1 MSVAHRWRSELL
13 GDPRTLELDD
23 GALDYFERGEGPALV
38 FSHGWLANANLW
50 RKVVDRLRADFRCL
64 VLDLPLGS
72 HRTPMAPEADLTPLG
87 VAGLIAAVLDQLD
100 LRAATLVGN
109 DSGGAYSQI
118 ALARHEEQ
126 TAERV
131 SSLVL
136 TSCETPYDEWPPAP
150 FDGLP
155 EAARDPEALGQLL
168 GALED
173 PAVRSLPLAYG
184 LLLKHPAEPEASDSY
199 ALPASCDPRVL
210 HDVAKAMASAT
221 TAPVRAAGEALVAH
235 HELPTLLI
243 WSEEDEVF
251 PIEHAARYADE
262 LANARL
268 VRITDSYSFTPE
280 DQPEA
285 VATAIRSFVT
295 EQVE

>member
-1 MSVAHRWRSELL
+1 MSEAHRWRSELL
-13 GDPRTLELDD
+13 GAPRALELDD
-23 GALDYFERGEGPALV
+23 GTLDYFERGEGPPLL
-38 FSHGWLANANLW
+38 FNHGWLANANLW
-50 RKVVDRLRADFRCL
+50 RKVVDHLHAEFRCL

-72 HRTPMAPEADLTPLG
+72 HRTPMAAGADLSPLG
-87 VAGLIAAVLDQLD
+87 VAGLIAAVLERLD
-100 LRAATLVGN
+100 LSEATLAGN

-118 ALARHEEQ
+118 ALANFKKQ
-126 TAERV
+126 TAGRV
-131 SSLVL
+131 SGLVL

-199 ALPASCDPRVL
+199 ALPAGRDPGVL
-210 HDVAKAMASAT
+210 HDVAKAMASAA
-221 TAPVRAAGEALVAH
+221 TAPVRAAGKALIAH

-243 WSEEDEVF
+243 WSEEDAVF
-251 PIEHAARYADE
+251 PLEHAARYADE

-268 VRITDSYSFTPE
+268 VRIADSYSFTPE

-285 VATAIRSFVT
+285 VATAIRSFMT
-295 EQVE
+295 ERAQ

>member
-1 MSVAHRWRSELL
+1 MSERHRWRSQLL
-13 GDPRTLELDD
+13 GEPRTLKL
-23 GALDYFERGEGPALV
+23 GGGTLDYFERGDGPVLL

-50 RKVVDRLRADFRCL
+50 RKVVDRLHTEFRCL

-72 HRTPMAPEADLTPLG
+72 HRTPMAAEADLSPLG
-87 VAGLIAAVLDQLD
+87 VAGLIVAVLERLD
-100 LRAATLVGN
+100 LQATTLVGN
-109 DSGGAYSQI
+109 DSGGAYTQI
-118 ALARHEEQ
+118 ALAHHDRR

-131 SSLVL
+131 SGLVL

-155 EAARDPEALGQLL
+155 EAARDPEMLGQLL

-173 PAVRSLPLAYG
+173 PAVRAAPVAYG
-184 LLLKHPAEPEASDSY
+184 HLLKHPTEASDSY
-199 ALPASCDPRVL
+199 ALPASRDPGVL
-210 HDVAKAMASAT
+210 RDVAKAMASAK
-221 TAPVRAAGEALVAH
+221 TAPVRTAGETLIAD
-235 HELPTLLI
+235 HELPTLLV

-251 PIEHAARYADE
+251 PVEHAARYADA

-268 VRITDSYSFTPE
+268 VRIADSYSFTPE

-285 VATAIRSFVT
+285 VAAAIRSFMT
-295 EQVE
+295 ERMG